1 MTNPVVVTHPC
12 KNGELEDNGAS
23 QAKNSESSLTQ
34 HSNSGSS
41 SAVTGVAMEPSSES
55 SVGDVVRG
63 LSRREMLILRA
74 LLLRFAAP
82 RAG

>member
-1 MTNPVVVTHPC
+1 MTTPVVVTHPC
-12 KNGELEDNGAS
+12 KNGELEDNGPL

-34 HSNSGSS
+34 HSKSGTS

-55 SVGDVVRG
+55 PAGNVVRG

-74 LLLRFAAP
+74 LLLRLAAP
-82 RAG
+82 SV